1 MYYQG
6 TIAALRVAIEEKSP
20 GTRAEYSDLVPG
32 DLAPLSYLLW
42 MCDEVQKMSVTST
55 DESVKAGRWMGWVFA
70 HAELFGIWDNTRT
83 RDLVRE
89 DRRNGY
95 DKPHQE

>member
-6 TIAALRVAIEEKSP
+6 TIAALQAAIQEVNP
-20 GTRAEYSDLVPG
+20 GTQSEYSDLVSCKA
-32 DLAPLSYLLW
+32 APLSYLLW
-42 MCDEVQKMSVTST
+42 MCDQVQKMDITSV
-55 DESVKAGRWMGWVFA
+55 DESAKAGRWMGWVFA
-70 HAELFGIWDNTRT
+70 HTELAGIWDNAKT

>member
-6 TIAALRVAIEEKSP
+6 TITALRASIKEARP
-20 GTRAEYSDLVPG
+20 GVCAEYSELVPNEI
-32 DLAPLSYLLW
+32 APLPYLLW
-42 MCDEVQKMSVTST
+42 MCDEVEKMDTCSI
-55 DESVKAGRWMGWVFA
+55 DDSVKAGRWMGWVFA
-70 HAELFGIWDNTRT
+70 HAELAGIWDNAKT
-83 RDLVRE
+83 RDVVRD